1 MAKNYGHKILNFLKT
16 ALVKIAAVLEPV
28 LDVLIDIGTAIVS
41 AFIAKK
47 VGNDALSE
55 ALQEGVE
62 DAAEVI
68 KDVDLTELIKGHEGI
83 YCCYASFSDSAETLE
98 LAGVEAII
106 TSDEG

>member
-1 MAKNYGHKILNFLKT
+1 MAKNIGHKILNFLKT
-16 ALVKIAAVLEPV
+16 VLVKIAAVLEPV

-68 KDVDLTELIKGHEGI
+68 KDVDLTELIKGHVGSE
-83 YCCYASFSDSAETLE
+83 SAETLE